1 MTFIDC
7 CGFQLNWLEFAT
19 YVIIPLA
26 IVIMIILY
34 LYFNFKILMMASEL
48 NSEIMSNLDDET
60 YHYE

>member
-1 MTFIDC
+1 MTLIDC

-19 YVIIPLA
+19 YVIVPSA

-34 LYFNFKILMMASEL
+34 LYFNFKIFMMASEL